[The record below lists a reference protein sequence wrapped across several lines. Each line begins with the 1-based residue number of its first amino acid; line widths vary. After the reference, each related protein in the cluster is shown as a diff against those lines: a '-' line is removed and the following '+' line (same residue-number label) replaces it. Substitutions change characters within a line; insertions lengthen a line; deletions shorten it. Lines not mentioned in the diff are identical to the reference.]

1 VYELRVTISLSRDI
15 SFPTALTMPGYLE
28 HLAESKRQFGDVREM
43 CRRFFEIKR
52 AILEVLILKAEEMV
66 FDLTYM
72 QYTWSP

>member
-1 VYELRVTISLSRDI
+1 
-15 SFPTALTMPGYLE
+15 
-28 HLAESKRQFGDVREM
+28 M